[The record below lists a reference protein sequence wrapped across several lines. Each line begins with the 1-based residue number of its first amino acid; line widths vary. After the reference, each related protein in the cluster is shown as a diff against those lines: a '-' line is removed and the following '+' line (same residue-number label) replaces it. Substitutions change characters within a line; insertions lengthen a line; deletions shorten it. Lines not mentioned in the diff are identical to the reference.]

1 MGFEGP
7 GTPISPGAFD
17 FEEGWSL
24 EDAARGVIKRFQKV
38 RKNFQRD

>member
-1 MGFEGP
+1 MELEGP
-7 GTPISPGAFD
+7 GTWISPGTFD
-17 FEEGWSL
+17 FKGWWSL